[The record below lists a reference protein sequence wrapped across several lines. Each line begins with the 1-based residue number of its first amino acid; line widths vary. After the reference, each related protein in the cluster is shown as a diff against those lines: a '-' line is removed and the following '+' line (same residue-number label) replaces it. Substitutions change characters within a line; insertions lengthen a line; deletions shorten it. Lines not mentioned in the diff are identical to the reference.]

1 MERINLTARLQSLKE
16 SPKSKAAQYE
26 WQDYV
31 LGVIKDFAI
40 HAPQDKVIWKWA
52 KKNIQFLKGRV
63 ENVREQAAYQRQEP
77 KEYAGLL
84 IWLLNKK

>member
-1 MERINLTARLQSLKE
+1 MKRITFSSHLLKE
-16 SPKSKAAQYE
+16 PVKSKATYE
-26 WQDYV
+26 WQDYTAQ
-31 LGVIKDFAI
+31 VIKDFAI

-52 KKNIQFLKGRV
+52 KKNIQFLKGKV
-63 ENVREQAAYQRQEP
+63 ENVKEQAAGKKQEL